1 MNNSNN
7 ETDKLLRPAGWRILV
22 RQPKPPT
29 QTKSGLILAKSS
41 QEIHEAN
48 MTKGQVVAL
57 GPLCFQGE
65 RFNSTVLSSL
75 DTAWVKPG
83 DYVLYAK
90 HIGTSFT
97 VLDENNEE
105 VKYRFIN
112 DTDVLA
118 TFPDE
123 NAMKRVKGYV
133 YEGEE

>member
-1 MNNSNN
+1 MQM
-7 ETDKLLRPAGWRILV
+7 TDQLMKPAGWRILV

-29 QTKSGLILAKSS
+29 QTKSGLLLAKSS
-41 QEIHEAN
+41 QDIHEAN

-57 GPLCFQGE
+57 GPLCFLGE
-65 RFNSTVLSSL
+65 RFKDVTLS
-75 DTAWVKPG
+75 DPRWVKEG

-97 VLDENNEE
+97 IIDDAGEE

-118 TFPDE
+118 TFSNE
-123 NAMKRVKGYV
+123 AAMKRVKGYV